1 MSEKLKQEAKKMKDK
16 ALKREEEIKKRHQ
29 AFRFW
34 MIFGV
39 IILILWNIIMLNKPL
54 REKMYSL
61 FENILPFLRVIPSKL
76 KNLFETITSDR
87 NKFTSIMSVFT
98 LAIIG
103 GFIFTIINSVENPY
117 DKANSILWL
126 VLGILS
132 ILPIVFFIIRLRN
145 KDRFF
150 AGDNNEGNTMFGQL
164 KNILTIMK
172 ENFKTSATILSV
184 LLAIVIFGLIT
195 LSSDNAFVSTSTG
208 IMVMIGVIAMFV
220 GYTII
225 SNSDFF
231 EKYIKNNQVLQ
242 LLFNLIFIIPCIIAL
257 AFNWIS
263 EQLKNTPSF
272 VYTIL
277 LLEIVII
284 ALYFIIPS
292 VDRTLYFSLSN
303 KKSNLNDLQEIMR
316 MNKQQKEDLQKQVF
330 QLKQALFK
338 KSHSQNVKYMNKQGV
353 NDNWDELFKL
363 YSNFESKDQV
373 KSRLID
379 LGFCEKEDGVVVGN
393 CDEILNERVEYIK
406 NTQAKINVLQQQIN
420 SIKTEL
426 SPAEKLV
433 DNTNPNIEGSDDMKE
448 IRDAVVLQMKPVSL
462 KKTTTPKS
470 SEEINLFTNIANQP
484 NYSYALSF
492 WLFVHPQSG
501 HVKDCNNVI
510 NFDNRPQILYCPVYK
525 KIPKGELVD
534 YIDDKGNKITK
545 AKVTKSTLLP
555 NNTANYNLES
565 MDGKKYLEVHHSNIK
580 YKYPYS
586 VLKFVLGSSKETQK
600 EYALP
605 NLKMQKWN
613 NIVVNFIDGTY
624 DLFVNGEM
632 VNSFQGVMEDFS
644 YDNIQIGEDNGVS
657 GGIAN
662 VLFYK
667 NYLTKDKIISNY
679 NLLKNKNPPIITDL
693 LKV

>member
-1 MSEKLKQEAKKMKDK
+1 MSDSKKKEKKYNKILKNKEALETEKTVHIV
-16 ALKREEEIKKRHQ
+16 LI
-29 AFRFW
+29 
-34 MIFGV
+34 IITV
-39 IILILWNIIMLNKPL
+39 ILILITIFVKPL
-54 REKMYSL
+54 REKVISL
-61 FENILPFLRVIPSKL
+61 LKKILPFLREIPGKL
-76 KNLFETITSDR
+76 KSLFKTITSDR

-98 LAIIG
+98 LAIIS

-117 DKANSILWL
+117 DKANSVLWL
-126 VLGILS
+126 VLGIFS

-145 KDRFF
+145 KDGFF
-150 AGDNNEGNTMFGQL
+150 AGETGDSMVGQL
-164 KNILTIMK
+164 KNILEIMK
-172 ENFKTSATILSV
+172 RNFKTSATILSV

-195 LSSDNAFVSTSTG
+195 LSSDNAFVTTSTG

-242 LLFNLIFIIPCIIAL
+242 LLFNLIFIIPCIIAV

-263 EQLKNTPSF
+263 DQLKNTPSF

-316 MNKQQKEDLQKQVF
+316 MNKQQKEDLQKKVF

-363 YSNFESKDQV
+363 YSNFESNDKV
-373 KSRLID
+373 ISRLID

-393 CDEILNERVEYIK
+393 CDETLNERVEYIK
-406 NTQAKINVLQQQIN
+406 NTQAKINILQQQIN

-448 IRDAVVLQMKPVSL
+448 IRDAVVLLMKPVSL

-484 NYSYALSF
+484 KYSYALSF

-565 MDGKKYLEVHHSNIK
+565 MDGTGTTYSEVHHSNIK

-586 VLKFVLGSSKETQK
+586 VLKFVLGSNKQTQK
-600 EYALP
+600 EYTMP

-632 VNSFQGVMEDFS
+632 VNSFQGVMEDFN
-644 YDNIQIGEDNGVS
+644 YDNIKIGEDNGVS

-662 VLFYK
+662 ILFYK

-679 NLLKNKNPPIITDL
+679 NLLKNKNPPIISDL

>member
-1 MSEKLKQEAKKMKDK
+1 MSDSKKKEKKYNKILKNKEALETEKTVHIV
-16 ALKREEEIKKRHQ
+16 LI
-29 AFRFW
+29 
-34 MIFGV
+34 IITV
-39 IILILWNIIMLNKPL
+39 ILILITIFVKPL
-54 REKMYSL
+54 REKVISL
-61 FENILPFLRVIPSKL
+61 LKKILPFLREIPGKL
-76 KNLFETITSDR
+76 KSLFETITSDR

-117 DKANSILWL
+117 DKANSALWL
-126 VLGILS
+126 LLGILS
-132 ILPIVFFIIRLRN
+132 ILPIIFFIIRLRN
-145 KDRFF
+145 KDGFF
-150 AGDNNEGNTMFGQL
+150 EGETGNSMFGQIQ
-164 KNILTIMK
+164 NILGIMK
-172 ENFKTSATILSV
+172 ANFKTSATILSV

-195 LSSDNAFVSTSTG
+195 LSSDNAFVTTSTG

-242 LLFNLIFIIPCIIAL
+242 LLFNLIFIIPCIIAI

-263 EQLKNTPSF
+263 DQLKNTPSF

-316 MNKQQKEDLQKQVF
+316 MNRQQKEDLQKKVF

-363 YSNFESKDQV
+363 YSNFESNDKV
-373 KSRLID
+373 ISRLID

-393 CDEILNERVEYIK
+393 CDETLNECVEYIK
-406 NTQAKINVLQQQIN
+406 NTQAKINVLEQQIN

-510 NFDNRPQILYCPVYK
+510 DFDNRPQILYCPIYK
-525 KIPKGELVD
+525 KIPEGELVD

-545 AKVTKSTLLP
+545 AKVIESILLS

-565 MDGKKYLEVHHSNIK
+565 MDGKNYFEVHHSNIK

-586 VLKFVLGSSKETQK
+586 VLKFVLGSGTNNTPPK
-600 EYALP
+600 EYTMP

-613 NIVVNFIDGTY
+613 NVVVNFIDGTY

-632 VNSFQGVMEDFS
+632 VNSFQGVMEDFN
-644 YDNIQIGEDNGVS
+644 YDNIKIGEDNGVS

>member
-1 MSEKLKQEAKKMKDK
+1 MSESKQKEKTYNKLLKNEE
-16 ALKREEEIKKRHQ
+16 ALKTEKTIHTVL
-29 AFRFW
+29 
-34 MIFGV
+34 IILT
-39 IILILWNIIMLNKPL
+39 IILILITIFVKPF

-61 FENILPFLRVIPSKL
+61 FENILPFLREIPSKL

-126 VLGILS
+126 ALGILS

-145 KDRFF
+145 KDGFF
-150 AGDNNEGNTMFGQL
+150 ADRGQDSMFGQIQ
-164 KNILTIMK
+164 NILAIMK
-172 ENFKTSATILSV
+172 ENFKISATILSV

-195 LSSDNAFVSTSTG
+195 LSSDNAFVTTSTG

-263 EQLKNTPSF
+263 DQLKNTPSF

-303 KKSNLNDLQEIMR
+303 KKSNLNDLQEIMK

-338 KSHSQNVKYMNKQGV
+338 DHSHSQNVIYMNKQGV
-353 NDNWDELFKL
+353 NDTWDELFKL
-363 YSNFESKDQV
+363 YSNFESNDQV

-470 SEEINLFTNIANQP
+470 SQEINLFTNIANQP

-534 YIDDKGNKITK
+534 YTNDKGNIIKS
-545 AKVTKSTLLP
+545 KVTKSTLLP
-555 NNTANYNLES
+555 NNTAKYNLES
-565 MDGKKYLEVHHSNIK
+565 MDGKKYFEVHHSNIK

-586 VLKFVLGSSKETQK
+586 VLKFVLGSNKQTQK

-632 VNSFQGVMEDFS
+632 VNNFQGVMEDFS

>member
-1 MSEKLKQEAKKMKDK
+1 MSESKQKEKAYNKELKNEE
-16 ALKREEEIKKRHQ
+16 ALKTEKTVRTVLI
-29 AFRFW
+29 
-34 MIFGV
+34 ILT
-39 IILILWNIIMLNKPL
+39 IILILITIFVKPF

-61 FENILPFLRVIPSKL
+61 FENILPFLREIPGKL
-76 KNLFETITSDR
+76 NSLFETITSDR

-103 GFIFTIINSVENPY
+103 GFIFTMINSIENPY
-117 DKANSILWL
+117 DKANSVLWL

-150 AGDNNEGNTMFGQL
+150 ADRGLDSMFGQIQ
-164 KNILTIMK
+164 NIWTIMK
-172 ENFKTSATILSV
+172 ENFKTSATILSI

-195 LSSDNAFVSTSTG
+195 LSSDNAFVTTSTG

-220 GYTII
+220 GYTIL

-242 LLFNLIFIIPCIIAL
+242 LLFNLIFIIPCIIAV

-303 KKSNLNDLQEIMR
+303 KKSNLNDLQEIMK
-316 MNKQQKEDLQKQVF
+316 MNRQKKEDLQKQVF

-338 KSHSQNVKYMNKQGV
+338 DHSHSQNVIYMNKQGV
-353 NDNWDELFKL
+353 NDTWDELFKL
-363 YSNFESKDQV
+363 YSNFESNDQV

-379 LGFCEKEDGVVVGN
+379 LGFCEKEDGFVVGN
-393 CDEILNERVEYIK
+393 CDENLNKRVEYIK
-406 NTQAKINVLQQQIN
+406 NTQAKINVLEQQIN

-433 DNTNPNIEGSDDMKE
+433 DNSNPNIEGSDDMKE

-470 SEEINLFTNIANQP
+470 SEEINLFTNVANQP

-525 KIPKGELVD
+525 KIPKGEIVD
-534 YIDDKGNKITK
+534 YTDDKGNIIKS
-545 AKVTKSTLLP
+545 KVTKSTLLS

-565 MDGKKYLEVHHSNIK
+565 MDGKKYFEVHHSKIK

-586 VLKFVLGSSKETQK
+586 VLKFVLGSNKQTQK

>member
-1 MSEKLKQEAKKMKDK
+1 MSDSKKKEKKYNKILKNKEALETEKTVHIV
-16 ALKREEEIKKRHQ
+16 LI
-29 AFRFW
+29 
-34 MIFGV
+34 IITV
-39 IILILWNIIMLNKPL
+39 ILILITIFVKPL
-54 REKMYSL
+54 REKVISL
-61 FENILPFLRVIPSKL
+61 LKKILPFLREIPGKL
-76 KNLFETITSDR
+76 KSLFKTITSDR

-98 LAIIG
+98 LLIIS

-117 DKANSILWL
+117 DKANSVLWL
-126 VLGILS
+126 VLGIFS

-145 KDRFF
+145 KDGFF
-150 AGDNNEGNTMFGQL
+150 AGETGDSMVGQL
-164 KNILTIMK
+164 KNILEIMK
-172 ENFKTSATILSV
+172 RNFKTSATILSV

-195 LSSDNAFVSTSTG
+195 LSSDNAFVTTSTG

-242 LLFNLIFIIPCIIAL
+242 LLFNLIFIIPCIIAI

-263 EQLKNTPSF
+263 DQLKNTPSF

-316 MNKQQKEDLQKQVF
+316 MNKQQKEDLQKKVF

-363 YSNFESKDQV
+363 YSNFESNDKV
-373 KSRLID
+373 ISRLID

-393 CDEILNERVEYIK
+393 CDETLNERVEYIK
-406 NTQAKINVLQQQIN
+406 NTQAKINILQQQIN

-448 IRDAVVLQMKPVSL
+448 IRDAVVLLMKPVSL

-565 MDGKKYLEVHHSNIK
+565 MDGTGTTYSEVHHSNIK

-586 VLKFVLGSSKETQK
+586 VLKFVLGSNKQTQK
-600 EYALP
+600 EYTMP

-632 VNSFQGVMEDFS
+632 VNSFQGVMEDFN
-644 YDNIQIGEDNGVS
+644 YDNIKIGEDNGVS

-662 VLFYK
+662 ILFYK

-679 NLLKNKNPPIITDL
+679 NLLKNKNPPIISDL

>member
-1 MSEKLKQEAKKMKDK
+1 MSDSKKKEKKYNKILKNKEALETEKTVHIV
-16 ALKREEEIKKRHQ
+16 LI
-29 AFRFW
+29 
-34 MIFGV
+34 IITV
-39 IILILWNIIMLNKPL
+39 ILILITIFVKPL
-54 REKMYSL
+54 REKVISL
-61 FENILPFLRVIPSKL
+61 LKKILPFLREIPGKL
-76 KNLFETITSDR
+76 KSLFETITSDR

-98 LAIIG
+98 LAIIS

-117 DKANSILWL
+117 DKANSVLWL
-126 VLGILS
+126 VLGIFS

-145 KDRFF
+145 KDGFF
-150 AGDNNEGNTMFGQL
+150 AGETGDSMVGQL
-164 KNILTIMK
+164 KNILEIMK
-172 ENFKTSATILSV
+172 RNFKTSATILSV

-195 LSSDNAFVSTSTG
+195 LSSDNAFVTTSTG

-242 LLFNLIFIIPCIIAL
+242 LLFNLIFIIPCIIAI

-263 EQLKNTPSF
+263 DQLKNTPSF

-316 MNKQQKEDLQKQVF
+316 MNKQQKEDLQKKVF

-363 YSNFESKDQV
+363 YSNFESNDKV
-373 KSRLID
+373 ISRLID

-393 CDEILNERVEYIK
+393 CDETLNERVEYIK
-406 NTQAKINVLQQQIN
+406 NTQAKINILQQQIN

-448 IRDAVVLQMKPVSL
+448 IRDAVVLLMKPVSL

-565 MDGKKYLEVHHSNIK
+565 MDGTGTTYSEVHHSNIK

-586 VLKFVLGSSKETQK
+586 VLKFVLGSNKQTQK
-600 EYALP
+600 EYTMP

-632 VNSFQGVMEDFS
+632 VNSFQGVMEDFN
-644 YDNIQIGEDNGVS
+644 YDNIKIGEDNGVS

-662 VLFYK
+662 ILFYK

-679 NLLKNKNPPIITDL
+679 NLLKNKNPPIISDL

>member
-1 MSEKLKQEAKKMKDK
+1 MSDSKKKEKKYNKILKNKEALETEKTVHIV
-16 ALKREEEIKKRHQ
+16 LI
-29 AFRFW
+29 
-34 MIFGV
+34 IITV
-39 IILILWNIIMLNKPL
+39 ILILITIFVKPL
-54 REKMYSL
+54 REKVISL
-61 FENILPFLRVIPSKL
+61 LKKILPFLREIPGKL
-76 KNLFETITSDR
+76 KSLFKTITSDR

-98 LAIIG
+98 LAIIS

-117 DKANSILWL
+117 DKANSVLWL
-126 VLGILS
+126 VLGIFS

-145 KDRFF
+145 KDGFF
-150 AGDNNEGNTMFGQL
+150 ADRGQDSMFGQIQ
-164 KNILTIMK
+164 NILTIMK
-172 ENFKTSATILSV
+172 ANFKTSATILSV

-195 LSSDNAFVSTSTG
+195 LSSDNAFVTTSTG

-242 LLFNLIFIIPCIIAL
+242 LLFNLIFIIPCIIAI

-263 EQLKNTPSF
+263 DQLKNTPSF

-316 MNKQQKEDLQKQVF
+316 MNKQQKEDLQKKVF

-363 YSNFESKDQV
+363 YSNFESNDKV
-373 KSRLID
+373 ISRLID

-393 CDEILNERVEYIK
+393 CDETLNERVEYIK
-406 NTQAKINVLQQQIN
+406 NTQAKINILQQQIN

-448 IRDAVVLQMKPVSL
+448 IRDAVVLLMKPVSL

-565 MDGKKYLEVHHSNIK
+565 MDGTGTTYSEVHHSNIK

-586 VLKFVLGSSKETQK
+586 VLKFVLGSGTNNTTPK
-600 EYALP
+600 EYTMP

-632 VNSFQGVMEDFS
+632 VNSFQGVMEDFN
-644 YDNIQIGEDNGVS
+644 YDNIKIGEDNGVS

-662 VLFYK
+662 ILFYK

-679 NLLKNKNPPIITDL
+679 NLLKNKNPPIISDL

>member
-1 MSEKLKQEAKKMKDK
+1 MSDSKQKEKKY
-16 ALKREEEIKKRHQ
+16 
-29 AFRFW
+29 
-34 MIFGV
+34 
-39 IILILWNIIMLNKPL
+39 NK
-54 REKMYSL
+54 
-61 FENILPFLRVIPSKL
+61 IL
-76 KNLFETITSDR
+76 KNEEAITKNTVVHVVLVLLTLIIFFIMYMVPSIRISIKWMSIRVLRMLYDLPSTIKNSFSDR
-87 NKFTSIMSVFT
+87 NKFTTGMSIFT
-98 LAIIG
+98 MAFIG
-103 GFIFTIINSVENPY
+103 VLIFTIVNSVENPY
-117 DKANSILWL
+117 DNANSVLWA
-126 VLGILS
+126 VLGIFS
-132 ILPIVFFIIRLRN
+132 ILPIVFFRIRLYN
-145 KDRFF
+145 KDDWKLNSSRFF
-150 AGDNNEGNTMFGQL
+150 DGDGGDSMFGQL
-164 KNILTIMK
+164 KNIWKIIK
-172 ENFKTSATILSV
+172 ENWQRSAVIVSV
-184 LLAIVIFGLIT
+184 ILAIVIFSLIA
-195 LSSDNAFVSTSTG
+195 LSSDNAFVTTSTG
-208 IMVMIGVIAMFV
+208 IMVIIGVIAMFA
-220 GYTII
+220 GYTVL

-242 LLFNLIFIIPCIIAL
+242 LLFNLIFIIPCIIAI

-292 VDRTLYFSLSN
+292 VDRNLYFSLFN
-303 KKSNLNDLQEIMR
+303 KKSNSKDLQEIMR
-316 MNKQQKEDLQKQVF
+316 MNRQQKEDLQKQVF
-330 QLKQALFK
+330 HLKQDFFRK
-338 KSHSQNVKYMNKQGV
+338 HSYSENTINMNEQGV
-353 NDNWDELFKL
+353 NDEWKELFKL
-363 YSNFESKDQV
+363 YSNYKSNDAV
-373 KSRLID
+373 KTKLIN
-379 LGFCEKEDGVVVGN
+379 LGFCNKD
-393 CDEILNERVEYIK
+393 DEEVQVEGCLKSLDEHIEYIK
-406 NTQAKINVLQQQIN
+406 NTQAKINVLEQQIN

-426 SPAEKLV
+426 SPAEKLI

-462 KKTTTPKS
+462 KKTTTPTS

-510 NFDNRPQILYCPVYK
+510 DFDNRPQILYCPIYK
-525 KIPKGELVD
+525 KIQEGELVD
-534 YIDDKGNKITK
+534 YTDDKGNIIK

-555 NNTANYNLES
+555 NNTAKYNLES
-565 MDGKKYLEVHHSNIK
+565 MDGGTFLDIHHSKIK

-586 VLKFVLGSSKETQK
+586 VLKFVLGSGSNNTPPK

-613 NIVVNFIDGTY
+613 NVVVNFIDGTY

-632 VNSFQGVMEDFS
+632 VNSFQGVMEDFN
-644 YDNIQIGEDNGVS
+644 YDNIKIGEDNGVS

-667 NYLTKDKIISNY
+667 NYLTRDKIISNY
-679 NLLKNKNPPIITDL
+679 NLLKKKSPPVISDL

>member
-1 MSEKLKQEAKKMKDK
+1 MSDSKQKEKKY
-16 ALKREEEIKKRHQ
+16 
-29 AFRFW
+29 
-34 MIFGV
+34 
-39 IILILWNIIMLNKPL
+39 NK
-54 REKMYSL
+54 
-61 FENILPFLRVIPSKL
+61 IL
-76 KNLFETITSDR
+76 KNEEAITKNTVVHVVLVLLTLIIFFIMYMVPSIRIIIKWMSIRVLRMLYDLPSTIKNSFSDR
-87 NKFTSIMSVFT
+87 NKFTSIMSIFT
-98 LAIIG
+98 MAFIG
-103 GFIFTIINSVENPY
+103 VLIFTIVNSVENPY
-117 DKANSILWL
+117 DKANSVLWV
-126 VLGILS
+126 VLGIFS
-132 ILPIVFFIIRLRN
+132 ILPIVFFRIRLFN
-145 KDRFF
+145 KDNWKSDSSRFF
-150 AGDNNEGNTMFGQL
+150 AGDGDYSMFGQL
-164 KNILTIMK
+164 KNIWKIIK
-172 ENFKTSATILSV
+172 ENWQRSAVIVSV
-184 LLAIVIFGLIT
+184 ILAIVIFSLIA
-195 LSSDNAFVSTSTG
+195 LSSDNAFVTTSTG
-208 IMVMIGVIAMFV
+208 IMVIIGVIAMFA
-220 GYTII
+220 GYTVL

-231 EKYIKNNQVLQ
+231 EKYIKNNQLLQ
-242 LLFNLIFIIPCIIAL
+242 LLFNLIFIIPCIIAI

-292 VDRTLYFSLSN
+292 VDRNLYFSLFN
-303 KKSNLNDLQEIMR
+303 KKNNSKDLQEIMR
-316 MNKQQKEDLQKQVF
+316 MNRQQKEYLQKQVF
-330 QLKQALFK
+330 HLKQKLFK
-338 KSHSQNVKYMNKQGV
+338 KSHGDSKYMNEQGV
-353 NDNWDELFKL
+353 NDEWKELFKL
-363 YSNFESKDQV
+363 YSTYKSNDAV
-373 KSRLID
+373 KTKLIN
-379 LGFCEKEDGVVVGN
+379 LGFCQKEDSVEE
-393 CDEILNERVEYIK
+393 CDKILNERIEYIK
-406 NTQAKINVLQQQIN
+406 NTQAKINLLEQQIN

-426 SPAEKLV
+426 SPAEKLI

-510 NFDNRPQILYCPVYK
+510 NFDNRPQILYCPIYK
-525 KIPKGELVD
+525 KIQEDELVD
-534 YIDDKGNKITK
+534 YTDEKGNIIK

-555 NNTANYNLES
+555 NNTAKYNLES
-565 MDGKKYLEVHHSNIK
+565 MDGGTFLDIHHSKIK

-586 VLKFVLGSSKETQK
+586 VLKFVLGSGSNNTPPK

-613 NIVVNFIDGTY
+613 NVVVNFIDGTY

-632 VNSFQGVMEDFS
+632 VNSFQGVMENFN
-644 YDNIQIGEDNGVS
+644 YDNIKIGEDNGVS

-667 NYLTKDKIISNY
+667 NYLTRDKIISNY
-679 NLLKNKNPPIITDL
+679 NLLKKKSPPVISDL

>member
-1 MSEKLKQEAKKMKDK
+1 MSDSKKKEKKYNKILKNKEALETEKTVHIV
-16 ALKREEEIKKRHQ
+16 LI
-29 AFRFW
+29 
-34 MIFGV
+34 IITV
-39 IILILWNIIMLNKPL
+39 ILILITIFVKPL
-54 REKMYSL
+54 REKVISL
-61 FENILPFLRVIPSKL
+61 LKKILPFLREIPGKL
-76 KNLFETITSDR
+76 KSLFETITSDR

-98 LAIIG
+98 LAIIS

-117 DKANSILWL
+117 DKANSALWL
-126 VLGILS
+126 LLGILS

-145 KDRFF
+145 KDGFF
-150 AGDNNEGNTMFGQL
+150 AGETGDSMVGQL
-164 KNILTIMK
+164 KNILEIMK
-172 ENFKTSATILSV
+172 RNFKTSATILSV

-195 LSSDNAFVSTSTG
+195 LSSDNAFVTTSTG

-242 LLFNLIFIIPCIIAL
+242 LLFNLIFIIPCIIAI

-263 EQLKNTPSF
+263 DQLKNTPSF

-316 MNKQQKEDLQKQVF
+316 MNKQQKEDLQKKVF

-363 YSNFESKDQV
+363 YSNFESNDKV
-373 KSRLID
+373 ISRLID

-393 CDEILNERVEYIK
+393 CDETLNERVEYIK
-406 NTQAKINVLQQQIN
+406 NTQAKINILQQQIN

-448 IRDAVVLQMKPVSL
+448 IRDAVVLLMKPVSL

-565 MDGKKYLEVHHSNIK
+565 MDGTGTTYSEVHHSNIK

-586 VLKFVLGSSKETQK
+586 VLKFVLGSNKQTQK
-600 EYALP
+600 EYTMP

-632 VNSFQGVMEDFS
+632 VNSFQGVMEDFN
-644 YDNIQIGEDNGVS
+644 YDNIKIGEDNGVS

-662 VLFYK
+662 ILFYK

-679 NLLKNKNPPIITDL
+679 NLLKNKNPPIISDL

>member
-1 MSEKLKQEAKKMKDK
+1 MSDSKKKEKKYNKILKNKEALETEKTVHIV
-16 ALKREEEIKKRHQ
+16 LI
-29 AFRFW
+29 
-34 MIFGV
+34 IITV
-39 IILILWNIIMLNKPL
+39 ILILITIFVKPL
-54 REKMYSL
+54 REKVISL
-61 FENILPFLRVIPSKL
+61 LKKILPFLREIPGKL
-76 KNLFETITSDR
+76 KSLFKTITSDR

-98 LAIIG
+98 LAIIS

-117 DKANSILWL
+117 DKANSVLWL
-126 VLGILS
+126 VLGIFS

-145 KDRFF
+145 KDGFF
-150 AGDNNEGNTMFGQL
+150 AGETGDSMVGQL
-164 KNILTIMK
+164 KNILEIMK
-172 ENFKTSATILSV
+172 RNFKTSATILSV

-195 LSSDNAFVSTSTG
+195 LSSDNAFVTTSTG

-242 LLFNLIFIIPCIIAL
+242 LLFNLIFIIPCIIAI

-263 EQLKNTPSF
+263 DQLKNTPSF

-316 MNKQQKEDLQKQVF
+316 MNKQQKEDLQKKVF

-363 YSNFESKDQV
+363 YSNFESNDKV
-373 KSRLID
+373 ISRLID

-393 CDEILNERVEYIK
+393 CDETLNERVEYIK
-406 NTQAKINVLQQQIN
+406 NTQAKINILQQQIN

-448 IRDAVVLQMKPVSL
+448 IRDAVVLLMKPVSL

-565 MDGKKYLEVHHSNIK
+565 MDGTGTTYSEVHHSNIK

-586 VLKFVLGSSKETQK
+586 VLKFVLGSNKQTQK
-600 EYALP
+600 EYTMP

-632 VNSFQGVMEDFS
+632 VNSFQGVMEDFN
-644 YDNIQIGEDNGVS
+644 YDNIKIGEDNGVS

-662 VLFYK
+662 ILFYK

-679 NLLKNKNPPIITDL
+679 NLLKNKNPPIISDL

>member
-1 MSEKLKQEAKKMKDK
+1 MSDSKKKEKKYNKILKNKEALETEKTVHIV
-16 ALKREEEIKKRHQ
+16 LI
-29 AFRFW
+29 
-34 MIFGV
+34 ILT
-39 IILILWNIIMLNKPL
+39 IILILITIFVKPL
-54 REKMYSL
+54 REKVISL
-61 FENILPFLRVIPSKL
+61 LKKILPFLREIPGKL
-76 KNLFETITSDR
+76 KSLFETITSDR

-98 LAIIG
+98 LAIIS
-103 GFIFTIINSVENPY
+103 GFIFTIINSVENQY
-117 DKANSILWL
+117 DKANSVLWL
-126 VLGILS
+126 VLGIFS

-145 KDRFF
+145 KDGFF
-150 AGDNNEGNTMFGQL
+150 AGETGDSMVGQL
-164 KNILTIMK
+164 KNILEIMK
-172 ENFKTSATILSV
+172 RNFKTSATILSV

-195 LSSDNAFVSTSTG
+195 LSSDNAFVTTSTG

-242 LLFNLIFIIPCIIAL
+242 LLFNLIFIIPCIIAI

-263 EQLKNTPSF
+263 DQLKNTPSF

-316 MNKQQKEDLQKQVF
+316 MNKQQKEDLQKKVF

-363 YSNFESKDQV
+363 YSNFESNDKV
-373 KSRLID
+373 ISRLID

-393 CDEILNERVEYIK
+393 CDETLNERVEYIK
-406 NTQAKINVLQQQIN
+406 NTQAKINILQQQIN

-448 IRDAVVLQMKPVSL
+448 IRDAVVLLMKPVSL

-565 MDGKKYLEVHHSNIK
+565 MDGTGTTYSEVHHSNIK

-586 VLKFVLGSSKETQK
+586 VLKFVLGSNKQTQK
-600 EYALP
+600 EYTMP

-632 VNSFQGVMEDFS
+632 VNSFQGVMEDFN
-644 YDNIQIGEDNGVS
+644 YDNIKIGEDNGVS

-662 VLFYK
+662 ILFYK

-679 NLLKNKNPPIITDL
+679 NLLKNKNPPIISDL